1 MTRQPSGWRRRTGAS
16 VLLLLSPLLS
26 VVGWTSSADAVPA
39 CTIYW
44 TGGAGDHD
52 WANTSNW
59 STNRLS
65 DGTDSAPL
73 PGETARVCVA
83 VNPVSRGA
91 VIDGIDDDVYVD
103 SIRFPAVADSLTVT
117 GTPQNGSGNFGIGP
131 RCCDLPAVKRASTI
145 GSLTIDGRTVTTLQP
160 LTVAGP
166 VRIDAEGMFKSAG
179 WDGTYKTRFRSEVDV
194 TKGVIDGD
202 VILLG
207 HTTFGSLVAGGGV
220 LNRGT
225 MTGAPFCILWDANGD
240 YPKVHPSVI
249 NEGTITGSG
258 EPDSYCALDM
268 VANRGTIRGTGGELY
283 VSSPDFVHHV
293 LTGGRYEV
301 TAGVLGFEDPVFE
314 NEAILRSR
322 GDGRFVNYGGLPTLQ
337 YLARN
342 SGTLDL
348 ANDVTDDVDLV
359 NTGTVVLR
367 SATLAARSYSQT
379 DGSTRLLARSRIAAD
394 ANVGGGSLGAEGNG
408 FVDGD
413 LALGPDATT
422 KVQVRPSG
430 ADRLTVSGAASLDGR
445 LLVANA
451 GSFEPGASASYRFL
465 AAGSRTGAFS
475 SVQGETVTSRTY
487 GVEYQADG
495 ARLITSP

>member
-1 MTRQPSGWRRRTGAS
+1 M
-16 VLLLLSPLLS
+16 LLLLSPLLS
-26 VVGWTSSADAVPA
+26 VAGWTSPADAAPA

-44 TGGAGDHD
+44 TGGAGDHA
-52 WANTSNW
+52 WTNTSNW
-59 STNRLS
+59 STKRLS

-83 VNPVSRGA
+83 DDPVSRGA
-91 VIDGIDDDVYVD
+91 VIDGNHDDVYVD
-103 SIRFPAVADSLTVT
+103 SIRFPAVADSLTVK
-117 GTPQNGSGNFGIGP
+117 GTPRDGFGNFGIGP

-268 VANRGTIRGTGGELY
+268 VANRGTIRATGGEFY
-283 VSSPDFVHHV
+283 IEDSPNLVNHV

-301 TAGVLGFEDPVFE
+301 TAGVFGFKDPVID
-314 NEAILRSR
+314 NRAILRSR
-322 GDGRFVNYGGLPTLQ
+322 GEGRLVRYGGSPMLQ
-337 YLARN
+337 YLERN

-367 SATLAARSYSQT
+367 SATLAARSYTQT
-379 DGSTRLLARSRIAAD
+379 EGSTRLLARSRIAAD
-394 ANVGGGSLGAEGNG
+394 AHVSGGSVGGEGNG

-413 LALGPDATT
+413 LTLGPDATT
-422 KVQVRPSG
+422 KVQVRPTG
-430 ADRLTVSGAASLDGR
+430 VDGLRVSGTASLDGR
-445 LLVANA
+445 LLVDNA
-451 GSFEPGASASYRFL
+451 GSFEPGPAASYRFL

-475 SVQGETVTSRTY
+475 SVDGETMTLRTY